1 MEASKK
7 EGAGRKRLVII
18 YTAILALIFVAS
30 FAIQY
35 RVSTESQVQKCSG
48 SYACL
53 SSLANKTGNSS
64 ICGLMSGSYADNC
77 YFSIAQST
85 SNSSLCS
92 KITNLTY
99 GAYCLDLIALHTG
112 NMSLCSKA
120 AEPYESY
127 CYSSFANKQLEP
139 SVCDR
144 ISNSTIR
151 TICYS
156 EVLAKIAFATKN
168 LSYCANV
175 SNSTNASV
183 INTVMSNATSPSLRN
198 ATLQLSGYLLQPGAA
213 LSAKEFCEI
222 GVGYLSGNKSIC
234 SVVPLYL
241 TSLCAQ
247 IMSTRSAQQ
256 PLNFTQELQACNSAG
271 KYEVLCRQAVFL
283 SEAVSTGNLSICSG
297 MNASSSYV
305 CYAAVAKAEKNQ
317 SICHYI
323 ANQSLATACIEG
335 LSLNMS

>member
-1 MEASKK
+1 MEAGKK
-7 EGAGRKRLVII
+7 EGADRKRLVIV
-18 YTAILALIFVAS
+18 YVAMLALVFAVSFV
-30 FAIQY
+30 IQY
-35 RVSTESQVQKCSG
+35 KVSTESQVQKCSG

-53 SSLANKTGNSS
+53 SGLANKTGNSS
-64 ICGLMSGSYADNC
+64 ICGLMRGSYSDNC

-85 SNSSLCS
+85 LNSSLCD
-92 KITNLTY
+92 KITNITY
-99 GAYCLDLIALHTG
+99 SAYCLDLIALNTG

-120 AEPYESY
+120 VEPYQSY

-139 SVCDR
+139 SICTS
-144 ISNSTIR
+144 ISNGTIR

-156 EVLAKIAFATKN
+156 EVLAKIAFDTKN

-183 INTVMSNATSPSLRN
+183 TNAVMNNATPPSLRN

-213 LSAKEFCEI
+213 LSPKEFCEI
-222 GVGYLSGNKSIC
+222 GVGYFSGNKSIC
-234 SVVPLYL
+234 SIVPLYL
-241 TSLCAQ
+241 TSLCTQ
-247 IMSTRSAQQ
+247 IMSSRSTQQ

-271 KYEVLCRQAVFL
+271 KYELLCKQAVLL
-283 SEAVSTGNLSICSG
+283 SEAVSTHNLSICSG

-317 SICHYI
+317 SICQYI
-323 ANQSLATACIEG
+323 ANQSLATACIES